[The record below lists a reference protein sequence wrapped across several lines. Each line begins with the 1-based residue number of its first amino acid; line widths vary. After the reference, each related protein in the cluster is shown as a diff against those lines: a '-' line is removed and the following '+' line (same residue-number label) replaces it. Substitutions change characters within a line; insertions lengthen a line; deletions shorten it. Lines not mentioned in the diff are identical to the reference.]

1 MHRIQS
7 SQKSVIFQLQISY
20 ITLFQVTVNNPQ
32 KEIKETISFT
42 MPLEKILVRKL
53 NQGGLCNEN
62 YKMLLKDI
70 RERINNLRDILCS
83 WFERLNIV

>member
-1 MHRIQS
+1 M
-7 SQKSVIFQLQISY
+7 
-20 ITLFQVTVNNPQ
+20 NNPQ